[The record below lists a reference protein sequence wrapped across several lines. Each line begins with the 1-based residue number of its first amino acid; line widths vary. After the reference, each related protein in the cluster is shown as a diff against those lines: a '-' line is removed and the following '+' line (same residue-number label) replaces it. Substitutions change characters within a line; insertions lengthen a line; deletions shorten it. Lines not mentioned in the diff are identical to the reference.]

1 MSDGQRRSARIEGS
15 DIITLDGNPLRQSQL
30 VNAVAVAVGRASPLI
45 KSDEEGGISKT
56 YVALSVEEALTQG
69 TLILLAEDNITN
81 QNVIQRQ
88 LTMLGY
94 TCEIADDGKLALD
107 AWR

>member
-30 VNAVAVAVGRASPLI
+30 VNAVAVGRARPPI

-94 TCEIADDGKLALD
+94 TCEIDCG
-107 AWR
+107 